1 MGSSRSCLP
10 LAPLADR
17 ELSPQAGAAAAEDVG
32 AVEARAG
39 GARNYN
45 RAIVYGESV

>member
-1 MGSSRSCLP
+1 MGSNGSHLP
-10 LAPLADR
+10 LAPLAER

-39 GARNYN
+39 GARHYN
-45 RAIVYGESV
+45 RAIIYGEYV